1 MGNSAMSEISR
12 LKKALEQE
20 RVARRVADQN
30 SQAKSELLATV
41 SHELRTPMGAI
52 ISMADLLL
60 TTALDPAQR
69 KYAATLQQSTRGL
82 LAVLNDILDFSK
94 LDASAF
100 ELSLATLELSG
111 FLDSIETALRAHA
124 GAKGLSV
131 EVHRSKDL
139 PLHIVADATR
149 IRQVLNNL
157 TSNAVKFTDTGTVS
171 LNIECTPVGD
181 SGGTIRIE
189 VSDTGE
195 GITELERAR
204 LFKRFS
210 QGNLSLAEDR
220 KGTGLGL
227 AIARGLA
234 EKMGG
239 NLDFSSIPGSG
250 STFWFTA
257 KYQAAVDFEEPPSA
271 PENIAKN
278 PSVNSQGKI
287 LIVDDN
293 KVNQMLISAF
303 LEKFGF
309 GFEIAG
315 SGQEAI
321 EMATAE
327 SYDVVLMDIR
337 MPGMDGMETTRML
350 HEQQSA
356 GRRTPVVALTAHA
369 IDGSRQACIDAG
381 MCGFVTKPIDP
392 RSLHAAITEHLE
404 SDAEDPDS
412 HGVA

>member
-1 MGNSAMSEISR
+1 MSEISR
-12 LKKALEQE
+12 LKKALEEE
-20 RVARRVADQN
+20 RAARRIADQD

-60 TTALDPAQR
+60 TTALNPTQR
-69 KYAATLQQSTRGL
+69 KYADTLQQSTRGL

-94 LDASAF
+94 LNASAF
-100 ELSLATLELSG
+100 QLNLQALDLSE

-131 EVHRSKDL
+131 EVQRGKNL
-139 PLHIVADATR
+139 PRHIVADSAR

-157 TSNAVKFTDTGTVS
+157 TSNAVKFTDAGTIT
-171 LNIECTPVGD
+171 LNIDCTPDGS
-181 SGGTIRIE
+181 SGGTIRVE

-210 QGNLSLAEDR
+210 QGNLSLTEDR

-227 AIARGLA
+227 AIARGLT

-257 KYQAAVDFEEPPSA
+257 KFRFADESAENQLDSKNLVSPPVT
-271 PENIAKN
+271 NN
-278 PSVNSQGKI
+278 QGKI

-309 GFEIAG
+309 GFNIAG

-321 EMATAE
+321 EMALAE
-327 SYDVVLMDIR
+327 SYKVILMDIR

-350 HEQQSA
+350 HEQQSD
-356 GRRTPVVALTAHA
+356 GLKTPVVALTAHA
-369 IDGSRQACIDAG
+369 IEGSRQACIDAG
-381 MCGFVTKPIDP
+381 MSGFVTKPIDP
-392 RSLHAAITEHLE
+392 RSLLAAITEHLKP
-404 SDAEDPDS
+404 DADAPDN

>member
-1 MGNSAMSEISR
+1 MSEISR
-12 LKKALEQE
+12 LKKALEEE
-20 RVARRVADQN
+20 RTARQRADHD

-60 TTALDPAQR
+60 TTALDPTQR
-69 KYAATLQQSTRGL
+69 KYADTLQQSTRGL

-100 ELSLATLELSG
+100 QLNPEALDLRE
-111 FLDSIETALRAHA
+111 FLDGIETALRAHA
-124 GAKGLSV
+124 GAKGLAV
-131 EVHRSKDL
+131 EVQRGKNL
-139 PLHIVADATR
+139 PQRIVADGAR

-157 TSNAVKFTDTGTVS
+157 TSNAVKFTDAGTIT
-171 LNIECTPVGD
+171 LHIDCTPDGD
-181 SGGTIRIE
+181 AGGILRVE
-189 VSDTGE
+189 VSDTGN

-220 KGTGLGL
+220 NGTGLGL
-227 AIARGLA
+227 AIARGLT

-257 KYQAAVDFEEPPSA
+257 KYQAATDLAEDPAEDRSEPANLTGQPGA
-271 PENIAKN
+271 ITQA
-278 PSVNSQGKI
+278 KI

-309 GFEIAG
+309 GFEIAS
-315 SGQEAI
+315 SGPEAI
-321 EMATAE
+321 EMAVAKP
-327 SYDVVLMDIR
+327 YDVILMDIR
-337 MPGMDGMETTRML
+337 MPGMDGMETTRAL
-350 HEQQSA
+350 HESQPED
-356 GRRTPVVALTAHA
+356 RKTPVVALTAHA
-369 IDGSRQACIDAG
+369 IDGSRQACIESG

-392 RSLHAAITEHLE
+392 RSLLAAITEHLE
-404 SDAEDPDS
+404 PDEDEADS